1 MLTQLILIMTP
12 LGRLYVCVFVVNM
25 SIAMMEAGVPR
36 QEGSKS
42 RDLGLDYFD
51 LLARSLARTT
61 PRLPSGRG
69 GANSAND
76 PHRKIR
82 VRSLV
87 RCVVAPLASH

>member
-51 LLARSLARTT
+51 LLARSL
-61 PRLPSGRG
+61 GRRRG
-69 GANSAND
+69 FRRVGVG
-76 PHRKIR
+76 PIPLTIR
-82 VRSLV
+82 IGRFG
-87 RCVVAPLASH
+87 